1 MNRMR
6 VVLYTRDKSLSCW
19 RAKRLLRRKGCPFEE
34 VNLTTGGG
42 GQQEGGAL
50 SDRTISEKRVPFL
63 FVDGR
68 GVGGLEEMVALD
80 ACGVLDRL
88 VRGEV

>member
-1 MNRMR
+1 MNQMR
-6 VVLYTRDKSLSCW
+6 VVLYTTDRSLSCW
-19 RAKRLLRRKGCPFEE
+19 RARLLLRRKGYSFEE

-42 GQQEGGAL
+42 AQEEGGARI
-50 SDRTISEKRVPFL
+50 DRTISEKRVPFL

-68 GVGGLEEMVALD
+68 EVGSLEEMVALD

>member
-19 RAKRLLRRKGCPFEE
+19 RARRLLRRKGYAFEE
-34 VNLTTGGG
+34 VNLTGGG
-42 GQQEGGAL
+42 GQQEGGAR
-50 SDRTISEKRVPFL
+50 SDRSISEKRAPFL

-68 GVGGLEEMVALD
+68 GVGGLEEIVALD

>member
-1 MNRMR
+1 MNQMR
-6 VVLYTRDKSLSCW
+6 VVLYTRDRSLSCW
-19 RAKRLLRRKGCPFEE
+19 RAKRLLRRKGYPFEE
-34 VNLTTGGG
+34 VNLTGGG
-42 GQQEGGAL
+42 GQEEGGARI
-50 SDRTISEKRVPFL
+50 DRTISEKQVPFL

>member
-1 MNRMR
+1 MNQMR

-19 RAKRLLRRKGCPFEE
+19 RARRLLRRKGYAFEE
-34 VNLTTGGG
+34 VNLTGGG
-42 GQQEGGAL
+42 GQQEGGARI
-50 SDRTISEKRVPFL
+50 DRTISEKRVPFL

>member
-1 MNRMR
+1 MNQMR

-19 RAKRLLRRKGCPFEE
+19 RAKRLLRHKGYPFEE
-34 VNLTTGGG
+34 VNLTTGGA
-42 GQQEGGAL
+42 QEEGGARI
-50 SDRTISEKRVPFL
+50 DRTISEKRVPFL

-80 ACGVLDRL
+80 TCGVLDRL

>member
-1 MNRMR
+1 MNQMR
-6 VVLYTRDKSLSCW
+6 VVLYTTDRSLSCW
-19 RAKRLLRRKGCPFEE
+19 RARRLLRRKGYPFEE
-34 VNLTTGGG
+34 VNLTGGG
-42 GQQEGGAL
+42 GREEVGARR
-50 SDRTISEKRVPFL
+50 DRTISEKRVPFL

>member
-1 MNRMR
+1 MDQKP
-6 VVLYTRDKSLSCW
+6 VVIYVKHFSPYCW
-19 RAKRLLRRKGCPFEE
+19 RAKRLLRRKRYSFEE
-34 VNLTTGGG
+34 LNLTGGG
-42 GQQEGGAL
+42 EEEGGAR
-50 SDRTISEKRVPFL
+50 SDWTISEKRVPFV

>member
-1 MNRMR
+1 MNQMR
-6 VVLYTRDKSLSCW
+6 VMLYTKDRSLSCW
-19 RAKRLLRRKGCPFEE
+19 RAKRLLRRKGYAFEE

-42 GQQEGGAL
+42 QEEGGAR
-50 SDRTISEKRVPFL
+50 SDRSISEKRVPFL

>member
-6 VVLYTRDKSLSCW
+6 VVLYTRDRSLSCW
-19 RAKRLLRRKGCPFEE
+19 RAKRLLRRKGYAFEE
-34 VNLTTGGG
+34 VNLTGG
-42 GQQEGGAL
+42 GQEEGGARI
-50 SDRTISEKRVPFL
+50 DRTISEKRVPFL

-68 GVGGLEEMVALD
+68 EVGGLEEMVALD

>member
-1 MNRMR
+1 MLARQ
-6 VVLYTRDKSLSCW
+6 
-19 RAKRLLRRKGCPFEE
+19 APPQACPFEE

-68 GVGGLEEMVALD
+68 GVGGLEEMVWPST
-80 ACGVLDRL
+80 L
-88 VRGEV
+88 VGC

>member
-1 MNRMR
+1 MNQMR
-6 VVLYTRDKSLSCW
+6 VVLYTGDRSLSCW
-19 RAKRLLRRKGCPFEE
+19 RAKRLLTRKGYSFEE
-34 VNLTTGGG
+34 VNLTGGG
-42 GQQEGGAL
+42 GQEEGGARI
-50 SDRTISEKRVPFL
+50 DRTISEKRVPFL

-80 ACGVLDRL
+80 ACGLLDRL

>member
-6 VVLYTRDKSLSCW
+6 VVLYTRDRSLSCW
-19 RAKRLLRRKGCPFEE
+19 RARLLLRRKGYPFEE
-34 VNLTTGGG
+34 VNLTGGG
-42 GQQEGGAL
+42 KEEGGARR
-50 SDRTISEKRVPFL
+50 DRTIREKRVPFL

>member
-19 RAKRLLRRKGCPFEE
+19 RAKRLLRRKGYPFEE
-34 VNLTTGGG
+34 VNLTGGG
-42 GQQEGGAL
+42 GQEEGGAR
-50 SDRTISEKRVPFL
+50 SDRSISEKRVPFL